1 VLTLSTNL
9 TPLHEHLKT
18 SKFQSEP
25 LTFHVFLVVV
35 SLLLQVTNL
44 DAAANLGEDGGA
56 KQGNGNWDLLVAWE
70 SSGDNNIETLELRIE
85 DGTAIA
91 LKLWSTANKWQAR
104 STWLAAHFTVQAAA
118 ANLSGT
124 TTAIHILQIGEN
136 REDSNENPFRNH
148 LLQRKLGRS

>member
-1 VLTLSTNL
+1 M
-9 TPLHEHLKT
+9 HRYLKT
-18 SKFQSEP
+18 SEVQSDP

-70 SSGDNNIETLELRIE
+70 SSGNNNVEALELSIE

-104 STWLAAHFTVQAAA
+104 STWLAAHLTVQAAA
-118 ANLSGT
+118 ANLSRA
-124 TTAIHILQIGEN
+124 TTAVHILQVGES
-136 REDSNENPFRNH
+136 RKDSNENPI
-148 LLQRKLGRS
+148 SS